1 MVILEKEIV
10 VSALKRTE
18 PISVTAMKK
27 VPWSAPRDSFVS
39 RIKRIVRC
47 SLP

>member
-18 PISVTAMKK
+18 LISVTAMKK
-27 VPWSAPRDSFVS
+27 SPLE
-39 RIKRIVRC
+39 C
-47 SLP
+47 SEGLFCV